1 MPQELFPG
9 QLDDPITRNL
19 EDNFTSWDLS
29 ATWKTRQNVNL
40 YGRLAQGFRAPSVQG
55 RISFCGVPEEC
66 VTTADTESNLS
77 FEVGVKSI
85 LAENKV
91 RLNLAAYIF
100 EMSDQQLTAVGGEE
114 NTARLLNAE
123 KTKGHGIEADMEWIP
138 SANWFM
144 TFGFSWN
151 PTEIVDEDLTV
162 IPCGGGCTVT
172 DPVIDGLAYINGNS
186 LPHAPEYIFNGIINW
201 QSDPVEKSFFG
212 SLDFAYQSEKHFF
225 LYDSVEFVSNAFE
238 LGLRL
243 GYAWNDAGYEV
254 ALFGRNVTDAEIVR
268 NGIDFNNLTGMMNDP
283 RIIGVEFVARF

>member
-1 MPQELFPG
+1 
-9 QLDDPITRNL
+9 
-19 EDNFTSWDLS
+19 
-29 ATWKTRQNVNL
+29 
-40 YGRLAQGFRAPSVQG
+40 
-55 RISFCGVPEEC
+55 

-85 LAENKV
+85 LAQNKV
-91 RLNLAAYIF
+91 RLNLTGYIF

-123 KTKGHGIEADMEWIP
+123 KTKGHGLEADMEWFP
-138 SANWFM
+138 SANWMM

-172 DPVIDGLAYINGNS
+172 DPVVDGLAFINGNS
-186 LPHAPEYIFNGIINW
+186 LPHAPEYIFNGIINF
-201 QSDPVEKSFFG
+201 QSDPVNKAFFG
-212 SLDFAYQSEKHFF
+212 TLDWAYQSEKHFF

-243 GYAWNDAGYEV
+243 GYAWNLARYEV
-254 ALFGRNVTDAEIVR
+254 ALFSRNITDAEIVR